1 MLQRLL
7 PLALT
12 VAAVSAAPAL
22 QATSG
27 DAPLS
32 LEVQGAVEVVDEGFP
47 ADPAVLPGA
56 ARG

>member
-12 VAAVSAAPAL
+12 VAAVTAAPAL

-32 LEVQGAVEVVDEGFP
+32 LEVSGAVTAVDEGFP
-47 ADPAVLPGA
+47 SHRPVLPGA